1 MAGIRWV
8 GVTVLVAAL
17 YFACSRIGLMLAL
30 PGTNATPVWPPA
42 GIALA
47 LALMHGGRV
56 LPGVFLGAFGAN
68 LYQAFWVTQAGSLP
82 WAIGAASGVALGNTC
97 EAVLAV
103 FLIRRFS
110 HEYPFLSLRGA
121 LVYVAG
127 CIAGSALAAAIAVLT
142 LLSRSVEAS
151 FALNFFFT
159 WWLGD
164 LAALLVVAPLIL
176 NWTRAGQQHW
186 NSQQVAQLLI
196 FSAVFILALN
206 LWFSPGARF
215 SFPVPPL
222 FLMLPLYVWMALAFH
237 PREVSLLVFAFSSL
251 TLYRTLTGTGI
262 FAGQDVH
269 VALLELQLLVCVMA
283 ASLFAMNGAVLERR
297 WLSRRLTS
305 LNQRLEQTVQ
315 ERMQALAQANR
326 QLQDRVQQQARSEKR
341 LQDSED
347 RLSLIAQATTDGI
360 WEWEPASR
368 QFRHSSRFK
377 SLLGYDQFDQLA
389 PSLRFWLRRMATE
402 DRRTLLRACR
412 DHLQQRVPLNVAFRM
427 RNKSGQMRW
436 YRVQGQATWNGKGEP
451 VLMAGSISDVD
462 AEKIAHDILVNEKRL
477 LERMTSG
484 ARVNEVMQL
493 ATELLCVR
501 FLDAGCLIT
510 LVDESGV
517 NPELVAQRNMDARLL
532 EFLAGIK
539 VGSRAVSASAAIYFN
554 TQIVVDDISQHP
566 DWRPYLIL
574 LRDIPLKACWA
585 QPIRNRHGS
594 VLGAIALFFS
604 RRSYPAVEEAEFLDR
619 VARLAGIALEQDSTR
634 SVLQQSEQRYRELYH
649 NNPAMFFSLDRD
661 GIIRSVNQFGAE
673 HLAYSPADLVGRD
686 YSELI
691 EEQSRSDLHEALRQA
706 LESPG
711 RVQVFEARKQCADG
725 RALWVRDSLR
735 AMGTTQEKT
744 EVLVVAEDITDIR
757 ELSDR
762 LAYHAAHDSLTGLI
776 NRRKFEA
783 ELVNAIY
790 EAGTLKMTHALCY
803 LDLDLFKVINDTCGH
818 AAGDEL
824 LRQLGRL
831 LEETVDGQGVIARLG
846 GDEFGLL
853 IRNSELDAVLKLA
866 STVRDRIAEHQ
877 FVWNR
882 RPYHVGVSIGVVAI
896 SQETTNLTTLMSAA
910 DSACYA
916 AKEAGRNRIHVY
928 REDDKDLEQR
938 RGEMQWVTRIPRGIR
953 ENRFALAIQEIVA
966 MDATRSSERH
976 VELLIR
982 YRRQD
987 GEWIPPRLFLPAA
1000 ERYNMATMLDRWVF
1014 VQVANLLQQNP
1025 QLAQQGWVFN
1035 INLSGQSV
1043 TNDEFLGFII
1053 SRMNELKLPTR
1064 HICFEITE
1072 TSAITNLSRA
1082 KHFIESLKAL
1092 GCRFALDDFGSGL
1105 STFGYLKGLPVD
1117 YIKIDGQFVRDIEN
1131 DAMDFAIV
1139 KSINEVGHVLGKQ
1152 TIAEFVENDAIAR
1165 KLESIGVD
1173 WMQGFAMAK
1182 PMMLSEWLQQISMV
1196 ALPAAANGNRQDHA
1210 G

>member
-1 MAGIRWV
+1 MAVVRWV
-8 GVTVLVAAL
+8 GVTLGVAAL
-17 YFACSRIGLMLAL
+17 YFACSRIGLILAL

-47 LALMHGGRV
+47 LVLLHGNRM
-56 LPGVFLGAFGAN
+56 LPGVFLGALAAN
-68 LYQAFWVTQAGSLP
+68 LYQALWVTQSGPLQ

-103 FLIRRFS
+103 YLIRRFS
-110 HEYPFLSLRGA
+110 SEYPFLSLRGV
-121 LVYVAG
+121 LVYLAG
-127 CIAGSALAAAIAVLT
+127 SLAGSALAAAIAVLT
-142 LLSRSVEAS
+142 LLGQSSGIEI
-151 FALNFFFT
+151 ALNFFFT

-164 LAALLVVAPLIL
+164 LAALLVIAPVVL
-176 NWTRAGQQHW
+176 NWLRPQQLHW
-186 NSQQVAQLLI
+186 SGQQVAQMLI
-196 FSAVFILALN
+196 FAAVFMLVLN
-206 LWFSPGARF
+206 LWFAPGSRF
-215 SFPVPPL
+215 ALPVPPM
-222 FLMLPLYVWMALAFH
+222 FVMLPLFVWMALAFH
-237 PREVSLLVFAFSSL
+237 PREVSLLMFAFFAV

-262 FAGQDVH
+262 FSGQNLHAG
-269 VALLELQLLVCVMA
+269 LLELQLLVCVVA
-283 ASLFAMNGAVLERR
+283 VSVYAMNGAVLERR
-297 WLSRRLTS
+297 WLSRRLVS
-305 LNQRLEQTVQ
+305 LNQRLEHTVQ

-326 QLQDRVQQQARSEKR
+326 QLQERVQQQARSEKR
-341 LQDSED
+341 LQESED

-360 WEWEPASR
+360 WEWEPAER
-368 QFRHSSRFK
+368 HFRHSSRFK
-377 SLLGYDQFDQLA
+377 SLLGFDQFDQL
-389 PSLRFWLRRMATE
+389 PSSLRFWLRRILPA
-402 DRRTLLRACR
+402 DRHDLLRACG
-412 DHLQQRVPLNVAFRM
+412 DHLQRRVPLNVAFRM
-427 RNKSGQMRW
+427 RNKSGQIRW
-436 YRVQGQATWNGKGEP
+436 YRVQGQATWDAKGEP

-484 ARVNEVMQL
+484 ARVSEVMQL
-493 ATELLCVR
+493 AVELLGVR
-501 FLDAGCLIT
+501 FLDAGCLIA

-517 NPELVAQRNMDARLL
+517 NPELIAQHNLDGRLL
-532 EFLAGIK
+532 DFLAGVK

-554 TQIVVDDISQHP
+554 TPILVDDISQHP
-566 DWRPYLIL
+566 DWRPYLLL

-585 QPIRNRHGS
+585 LPIRNRHGS
-594 VLGAIALFFS
+594 VLGAIALYFD
-604 RRSYPAVEEAEFLDR
+604 RRCHPALEESEFLDR
-619 VARLAGIALEQDSTR
+619 VARLAGIAVEQDSTR

-661 GIIRSVNQFGAE
+661 GVIRSVNQFGAE
-673 HLAYSPADLVGRD
+673 HLGYSPSDLVGRS
-686 YSELI
+686 YGMLMEEKSRIEL
-691 EEQSRSDLHEALRQA
+691 QDALRLA

-711 RVQVFEARKQCADG
+711 RVQVFEARKLCADG
-725 RALWVRDSLR
+725 RQLWVRDSLR
-735 AMGTTQEKT
+735 AMGATQEKT

-790 EAGTLKMTHALCY
+790 EAGTLKMSHALCY
-803 LDLDLFKVINDTCGH
+803 LDLDMFKVINDTCGH

-853 IRNSELDAVLKLA
+853 IRNCELDAVLQLA

-896 SQETTNLTTLMSAA
+896 AQETTNLTALMSAA

-928 REDDKDLEQR
+928 RENDKDLEQR

-953 ENRFALAIQEIVA
+953 ENRFALAVQEIVA
-966 MDATRSSERH
+966 MKPQPGGERH
-976 VELLIR
+976 LELLIR
-982 YRRQD
+982 YRRMD
-987 GEWIPPRLFLPAA
+987 GEWIVPRLFLPAA

-1014 VQVANLLQQNP
+1014 VQLANLLQQNP
-1025 QLAQQGWVFN
+1025 QLARQGWVFN
-1035 INLSGQSV
+1035 LNLSGQSV
-1043 TNDEFLGFII
+1043 TNDEFLNFITQ
-1053 SRMNELKLPTR
+1053 RMTDMQLPTR

-1072 TSAITNLSRA
+1072 TSTITNLSRA

-1092 GCRFALDDFGSGL
+1092 GCRFALDDFGGGL

-1117 YIKIDGQFVRDIEN
+1117 YIKIDGQFVRDSEN

-1152 TIAEFVENDAIAR
+1152 TVAECVENPAVAR
-1165 KLESIGVD
+1165 KLEAIGVD
-1173 WMQGFAMAK
+1173 WMQGYAVAK
-1182 PMMLSEWLQQISMV
+1182 PVMLSDWLQQLSV
-1196 ALPAAANGNRQDHA
+1196 AALPAVANGSRDQA